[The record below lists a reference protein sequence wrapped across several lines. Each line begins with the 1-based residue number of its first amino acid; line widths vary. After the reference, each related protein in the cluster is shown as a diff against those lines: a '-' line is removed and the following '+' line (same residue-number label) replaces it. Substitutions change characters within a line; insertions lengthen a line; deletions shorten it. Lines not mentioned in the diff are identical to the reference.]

1 MHKTIVTMMSRR
13 SILVSAL
20 AGTSVIT
27 FGWAARA
34 QTLEKSAVSYQE
46 EPKGDQMC
54 SNCTFF
60 IPNESDTAAP
70 GACTMVK
77 GEILPQAWCAI
88 WAPIA

>member
-1 MHKTIVTMMSRR
+1 MNKTIVTMMSRR
-13 SILVSAL
+13 SILVSL
-20 AGTSVIT
+20 LGSTSLIA

-46 EPKGDQMC
+46 EPNGDQVC

-60 IPNESDTAAP
+60 IPNESDPAAP
-70 GACTMVK
+70 GKCTMVK
-77 GEILPQAWCAI
+77 GDILPQAWCAI